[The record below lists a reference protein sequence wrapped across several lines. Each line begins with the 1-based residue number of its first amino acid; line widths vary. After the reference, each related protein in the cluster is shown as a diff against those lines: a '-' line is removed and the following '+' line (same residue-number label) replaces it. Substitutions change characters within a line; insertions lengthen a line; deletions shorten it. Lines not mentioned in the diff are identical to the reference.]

1 RICWIIALH
10 SYKLDGKLGYIVSIL
25 ILILIFMLRFIVW
38 CHDYKNDSALMSL
51 GFLGIL
57 SQVDKI
63 LRIMESGGEHSI
75 YNMRSYKG

>member
-1 RICWIIALH
+1 
-10 SYKLDGKLGYIVSIL
+10 
-25 ILILIFMLRFIVW
+25 MLRFIVW